1 MHHQKANEGAVSSKT
16 PNNSTKDKAKESV
29 TKAKKTL
36 NTEPCLRKTKKTPKS
51 KRQKLRNQQS
61 DKKDEELPSST
72 SLPAGKIIKLAY
84 VK

>member
-1 MHHQKANEGAVSSKT
+1 MLFRS
-16 PNNSTKDKAKESV
+16 AKESV

-61 DKKDEELPSST
+61 DKNDEELPSST
-72 SLPAGKIIKLAY
+72 SLPAGQIISLS
-84 VK
+84 